1 MNERLTIIRRGREV
15 LEGIPA
21 IAYRD
26 WRDLLKKWVHVPPA
40 QSNSKLRANPAGA
53 RISPGPVGDSQKLQ
67 PESEPRG
74 PFEDTLID
82 NPSRHTTPEP
92 TGKMKYI
99 HSEETLEIPEGG
111 TVDLL
116 RRL

>member
-1 MNERLTIIRRGREV
+1 MNERLTVIRRGRKCLRESLLSLIV
-15 LEGIPA
+15 TGGTRSKSGSTFHRRKVIPSSE
-21 IAYRD
+21 
-26 WRDLLKKWVHVPPA
+26 
-40 QSNSKLRANPAGA
+40 QNPAGA